1 MKSIIL
7 SILLAVSVQPAL
19 AAQASKVKSQI
30 INLEVTEKGF
40 EPSSLHAK
48 NGIPVILKIIR
59 KTDATC
65 ATAISIPSKKI
76 KVELP
81 LNKTV
86 ELKLGK
92 LKKGDLRFACGM
104 NMMDGAILVE

>member
-1 MKSIIL
+1 MKASIMG
-7 SILLAVSVQPAL
+7 ILLALNFQTAL
-19 AAQASKVKSQI
+19 AAQSTTVNQQVI
-30 INLEVTEKGF
+30 RLEVTEKGF

-48 NGIPVILKIIR
+48 PNLSVILQITR

-65 ATAISIPSKKI
+65 ATAISIPDKKL
-76 KVELP
+76 KVDLP

-86 ELKLGK
+86 EVKLGK
-92 LKKGDLRFACGM
+92 LKNGTLRFACGM

>member
-7 SILLAVSVQPAL
+7 SILLALSIQPAL
-19 AAQASKVKSQI
+19 AAQTSKAKSQI

-48 NGIPVILKIIR
+48 TGIPVVLKITR

-76 KVELP
+76 KVDLP

-86 ELKLGK
+86 EVKLGK

-104 NMMDGAILVE
+104 KMMDGAILVE